1 MHFLYAKIRAER
13 EARKLTIKELS
24 RICNVSPGM
33 ISSVERGLVNPSID
47 VLFRICN
54 VLQVSVDFFLPQ
66 LNDSEKT
73 TIFKKKEQYVSI
85 NPTSKTYFTSP
96 LFEKLGHSVLL
107 IYLNKNA
114 EYGRRHIV
122 PDSTELI
129 LVIKGSVIFYY
140 MGKEHVLEQGDSAY
154 FSAGSLHYVKN
165 CTSEEV
171 ILVWCLFKQ
180 M

>member
-66 LNDSEKT
+66 LNPISR
-73 TIFKKKEQYVSI
+73 
-85 NPTSKTYFTSP
+85 
-96 LFEKLGHSVLL
+96 VLSL
-107 IYLNKNA
+107 K
-114 EYGRRHIV
+114 
-122 PDSTELI
+122 S
-129 LVIKGSVIFYY
+129 SVIR
-140 MGKEHVLEQGDSAY
+140 S
-154 FSAGSLHYVKN
+154 
-165 CTSEEV
+165 C
-171 ILVWCLFKQ
+171 
-180 M
+180 